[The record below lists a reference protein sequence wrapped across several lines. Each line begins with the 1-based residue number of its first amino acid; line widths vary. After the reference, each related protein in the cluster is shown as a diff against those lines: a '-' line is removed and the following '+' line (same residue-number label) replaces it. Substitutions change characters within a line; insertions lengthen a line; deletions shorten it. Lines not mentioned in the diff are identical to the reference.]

1 MNQELKDHTKPGHA
15 NMPGDL
21 IKLSDAEYRI
31 SQSPG
36 YRSMVRAHRAMSWRL
51 FWLITA
57 SVLLFDIASSF
68 APQLTNIPAIPGTL
82 FSLGFA
88 IAFGAIGLIFA
99 VSLYYLHWVNQYRN
113 RIGQDGPPQ

>member
-1 MNQELKDHTKPGHA
+1 MKQDLTCHTKPGNA
-15 NMPGDL
+15 SMPNDL
-21 IKLSDAEYRI
+21 IKLSESERQI

-57 SVLLFDIASSF
+57 SVLLLDIASSF
-68 APQLTNIPAIPGTL
+68 APQMINIPLLPGTL

-88 IAFGAIGLIFA
+88 IAFGTIGLIFA
-99 VSLYYLHWVNQYRN
+99 VSLYYLHWISQYRN
-113 RIGQDGPPQ
+113 RIGQDKPPQ

>member
-1 MNQELKDHTKPGHA
+1 MNQELKDQTKPG
-15 NMPGDL
+15 NTSMPGDL
-21 IKLSDAEYRI
+21 IKLSDAERRI

-68 APQLTNIPAIPGTL
+68 APQVINAPVLPGTL
-82 FSLGFA
+82 FSVGFA
-88 IAFGAIGLIFA
+88 LAFGAIVLIFA

-113 RIGQDGPPQ
+113 RIDQTKLPH